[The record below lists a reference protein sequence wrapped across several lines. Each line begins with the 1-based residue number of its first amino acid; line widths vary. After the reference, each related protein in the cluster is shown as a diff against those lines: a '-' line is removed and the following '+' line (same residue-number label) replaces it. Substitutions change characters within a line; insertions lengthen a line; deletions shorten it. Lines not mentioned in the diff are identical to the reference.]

1 VAASLDGEGGAF
13 LPFAGAPEQEEQ
25 PMTRARSGTS
35 LLLATILG
43 AMAAGTTLAAQGDEL
58 AQTLSQS
65 LTSLETQ
72 IAIAPEEAVLSLERQ
87 KRQLTSLREAA
98 PQHPMIP
105 DLEQRIQQLEE
116 RANTAVEAAGR
127 AEEEEALTAPEGEI
141 GPMQPPLELAQRL
154 RKVEGLQRLADR
166 ELLRGAIEEAKSYAG
181 QARAEM
187 DQIQAEFADQVPRG
201 YADLIVADERLAA
214 LEDMIAAEEN

>member
-1 VAASLDGEGGAF
+1 MKQVRRGMGVVVAAAIGLVAGGVF
-13 LPFAGAPEQEEQ
+13 
-25 PMTRARSGTS
+25 
-35 LLLATILG
+35 
-43 AMAAGTTLAAQGDEL
+43 AAQGDEL
-58 AQTLSQS
+58 AETISQS

-87 KRQLTSLREAA
+87 KRQLDTLRESA
-98 PQHPMIP
+98 PGHPMIP
-105 DLEQRIQQLEE
+105 KLEERIRQLEE
-116 RANTAVEAAGR
+116 QATAAAEAAGA
-127 AEEEEALTAPEGEI
+127 AEAEDELTAPEGEI
-141 GPMQPPLELAQRL
+141 GPMQPPPELDQRL

-166 ELLRGAIEEAKSYAG
+166 ELLRGAIDEAKSYAR

>member
-1 VAASLDGEGGAF
+1 MKQARRGMGVVVAAAIGLAAGGAF
-13 LPFAGAPEQEEQ
+13 AAP
-25 PMTRARSGTS
+25 
-35 LLLATILG
+35 
-43 AMAAGTTLAAQGDEL
+43 GDEL
-58 AQTLSQS
+58 AETISQN
-65 LTSLETQ
+65 LTSLQTQ

-87 KRQLTSLREAA
+87 KRQLDTLRESA
-98 PQHPMIP
+98 PGHPMIP
-105 DLEQRIQQLEE
+105 ELEGRIRQLEE
-116 RANTAVEAAGR
+116 QATAAAEAAGAAE
-127 AEEEEALTAPEGEI
+127 AEEELTAPEGEI
-141 GPMQPPLELAQRL
+141 GPMQPPPELDQRL

-166 ELLRGAIEEAKSYAG
+166 ELLRGAIDEAKSYAG

>member
-1 VAASLDGEGGAF
+1 MKQVRRGMGVVVAAAIGLAAGGA
-13 LPFAGAPEQEEQ
+13 
-25 PMTRARSGTS
+25 
-35 LLLATILG
+35 
-43 AMAAGTTLAAQGDEL
+43 LAAQGDEL
-58 AQTLSQS
+58 AETISQS

-87 KRQLTSLREAA
+87 KRQLDTLRESA
-98 PQHPMIP
+98 PDHPMIP
-105 DLEQRIQQLEE
+105 ELEARIRQLEE
-116 RANTAVEAAGR
+116 QATAAAEAAGA
-127 AEEEEALTAPEGEI
+127 AEAEDELTAPEGEI
-141 GPMQPPLELAQRL
+141 GPMQPPPELDQRL

-166 ELLRGAIEEAKSYAG
+166 ELLRGAIDEAKSYAG